1 VERAES
7 LSRALP
13 DVRPAIQTI
22 TEQYTL
28 EQYGPPEAALDVAA
42 AQGAWRSMRGR
53 VWSNGLRVTWQGLKE
68 FDPIHA
74 LRRWLLRGRS
84 H

>member
-1 VERAES
+1 
-7 LSRALP
+7 
-13 DVRPAIQTI
+13 
-22 TEQYTL
+22 
-28 EQYGPPEAALDVAA
+28 
-42 AQGAWRSMRGR
+42 MRGR

-84 H
+84 R